1 MTLVSDAPH
10 LQCAAVNK
18 MCSRIS
24 SDTGRVSVR
33 KHFHF
38 TAQYFTQHYV
48 ATFYFT
54 VIHIVFWGIAARF
67 APAAWMPES
76 DGARIWAFKQEQDKR
91 SFNLCTAV
99 RELRGHWLLRS
110 GAYESA
116 ISANHQRLPHILTVK
131 IHSVLQEM
139 FLLQFRHFHFWE
151 LFHRTVQYVEHHN
164 MLNIF
169 IARRDASGAEK
180 LILTAIAL

>member
-99 RELRGHWLLRS
+99 RELRGHCLLRS

-116 ISANHQRLPHILTVK
+116 ISTINHQRLPHILTVK
-131 IHSVLQEM
+131 ICP
-139 FLLQFRHFHFWE
+139 
-151 LFHRTVQYVEHHN
+151 
-164 MLNIF
+164 
-169 IARRDASGAEK
+169 
-180 LILTAIAL
+180 

>member
-10 LQCAAVNK
+10 LQCAVNK

-38 TAQYFTQHYV
+38 IAQYFTQHYV

-67 APAAWMPES
+67 APTAWMPES
-76 DGARIWAFKQEQDKR
+76 DGATIWARAANDPSDFTITENAPTRAFSWLKAPTGAFTFK
-91 SFNLCTAV
+91 T
-99 RELRGHWLLRS
+99 LLR
-110 GAYESA
+110 
-116 ISANHQRLPHILTVK
+116 PH
-131 IHSVLQEM
+131 
-139 FLLQFRHFHFWE
+139 F
-151 LFHRTVQYVEHHN
+151 
-164 MLNIF
+164 
-169 IARRDASGAEK
+169 
-180 LILTAIAL
+180 

>member
-38 TAQYFTQHYV
+38 IAQYFTQHYV

-99 RELRGHWLLRS
+99 RELRGHCLLRS

-116 ISANHQRLPHILTVK
+116 ISTINHQRLPHILGQNLPIVFSRKCFCYSFATTTF
-131 IHSVLQEM
+131 SNCFTES
-139 FLLQFRHFHFWE
+139 
-151 LFHRTVQYVEHHN
+151 QYNAKGHHN
-164 MLNIF
+164 NVEYF
-169 IARRDASGAEK
+169 YSKKRRQWS
-180 LILTAIAL
+180 

>member
-38 TAQYFTQHYV
+38 IAQYFTQHYV

-99 RELRGHWLLRS
+99 RELRATACCGAAHMKVPSVLLTISVYLTYSRS
-110 GAYESA
+110 KYCLAGNVFAAVSP
-116 ISANHQRLPHILTVK
+116 LPHLVIVSQN
-131 IHSVLQEM
+131 HSIMQKA
-139 FLLQFRHFHFWE
+139 
-151 LFHRTVQYVEHHN
+151 TT
-164 MLNIF
+164 IC
-169 IARRDASGAEK
+169 
-180 LILTAIAL
+180 